1 MRNSLMRDKLAAL
14 LVSPPIL
21 QAEPLPVYPSDPG
34 LETRKDALIA
44 FAQKRA
50 KETFK
55 RPNPQAFV
63 FGPASKNPFQSISIK
78 HPEIAKPQ
86 ENAVSAPR
94 YVVPPKKKHPFA
106 VHVYSGPSPS
116 ETSEPEEIPEPSLP
130 ESPAE
135 EPKEEKIEVPQ
146 TKEAPAEE
154 PKIKEPLAVEPE
166 ALPEQT
172 SVPTPAPKVV
182 SSAPTV
188 PATVTPAPSLETS
201 ETLVPTLPEKE
212 AEEKLAQD
220 ETPQLVAALPAN
232 LQWLEQ
238 PTPFTDHLRPMVD
251 KLRASKTNV
260 VFTLEQSILRQTE
273 LKKQIV
279 DLQDKLYKEEFVGE
293 QQREYLHQLD
303 ESIAACALLAEQSIS
318 VAPLLQ
324 ALKSPTHKQHP
335 NGEKKTERRAYHRA
349 SLDSPSMCHRE
360 DVVKIFAANPG
371 RKWSRV
377 ELVNELPAAK
387 RAHAKQYL
395 YALLSMLNADGSI
408 QRIAPGIYVAKE
420 KS

>member
-14 LVSPPIL
+14 LVSPPSL
-21 QAEPLPVYPSDPG
+21 QTEPLPVYPSDPR

-116 ETSEPEEIPEPSLP
+116 ETPEPEEIPEPSLP
-130 ESPAE
+130 EPPAE
-135 EPKEEKIEVPQ
+135 EPQEEKIEVPQ
-146 TKEAPAEE
+146 TKEVPAEE
-154 PKIKEPLAVEPE
+154 PEIKEPLAVEPE

-172 SVPTPAPKVV
+172 SVPTPAPEVV
-182 SSAPTV
+182 SSTPTV
-188 PATVTPAPSLETS
+188 PATVTPVPPPETPK
-201 ETLVPTLPEKE
+201 TLASALPEKA
-212 AEEKLAQD
+212 AEEKPAQE
-220 ETPQLVAALPAN
+220 ETPHAALPAN

-324 ALKSPTHKQHP
+324 ALKSPTHKHHD
-335 NGEKKTERRAYHRA
+335 GEKKTERRAYHRA

-360 DVVKIFAANPG
+360 DVVKIFATNPG

>member
-14 LVSPPIL
+14 LVSPPNL
-21 QAEPLPVYPSDPG
+21 QVEPLPVYPSDPG
-34 LETRKDALIA
+34 LESRKNALIA

-50 KETFK
+50 KETSK
-55 RPNPQAFV
+55 KSKPQAFV
-63 FGPASKNPFQSISIK
+63 FGPASGNPFRSINIK
-78 HPEIAKPQ
+78 PPESAKPP

-94 YVVPPKKKHPFA
+94 YVVPPKKAHPFA
-106 VHVYSGPSPS
+106 VHVHYVPSTS
-116 ETSEPEEIPEPSLP
+116 ETPEPEEVLEPALPEPQ
-130 ESPAE
+130 AE
-135 EPKEEKIEVPQ
+135 EPKEEKIEVSQ
-146 TKEAPAEE
+146 AEEAPAEE
-154 PKIKEPLAVEPE
+154 PKIAEPPAVEPE
-166 ALPEQT
+166 VLPEQT
-172 SVPTPAPKVV
+172 SVPTPAPEVV
-182 SSAPTV
+182 SSAPSV
-188 PATVTPAPSLETS
+188 PATVTPAPSLETPK
-201 ETLVPTLPEKE
+201 TLAPALPEKV
-212 AEEKLAQD
+212 AEEKPAQE
-220 ETPQLVAALPAN
+220 ETPQAVAALPAN

-303 ESIAACALLAEQSIS
+303 ESIAACALLAEQSKS

-324 ALKSPTHKQHP
+324 ALKSPTHKHHD
-335 NGEKKTERRAYHRA
+335 GEKKTEKRAYHRA

-377 ELVNELPAAK
+377 ELVSELPAAK

-395 YALLSMLNADGSI
+395 YALLSMLNAEGAI
-408 QRIAPGIYVAKE
+408 QRIAPGIYVSKE
-420 KS
+420 QS